1 MATGVP
7 YGCKTAP
14 TTSEIA
20 TMIVPNSDIRL
31 PVTLL
36 SGFLGAGKTTLLQR
50 LLTQSHGLRLAIIVN
65 DMSELNIDAA
75 LIRSDL
81 PSVHRTTETL
91 VEMSNGCICCTL
103 REDLLL
109 EVGKLARSGRFDHL
123 VIEST
128 GISEPMPVAETFTFE
143 DESGQTLGQIAYLD
157 TLVTV
162 VDAKNFLRDF
172 GSEDTVVDRQAAVN
186 DEDQRSIVD
195 LMTEQIEFANVLLL
209 NKIDLVSHEER
220 KTLRAIL
227 HSLNPNARILEA
239 SFGSIDHSEVIGT
252 GLYREDLASTQPGWL
267 ESPRHTD
274 ASEADEY
281 GVRSF
286 VYRAQRPFHPDRLTT
301 ALDGEAS
308 LFDGV
313 LRSKGFCWIASR
325 HDEAFEWGQ
334 AGVSLRL
341 LPAGLWWASAPQEYW
356 PEDQATCEKIRAMFL
371 GNYGDRRQELVFI
384 GIDMQESI
392 IRAVLDHC
400 LLTDQEFQEGPDVWS
415 TWEDSFGVH
424 EDESIETLQEKEAAG
439 D

>member
-1 MATGVP
+1 
-7 YGCKTAP
+7 
-14 TTSEIA
+14 
-20 TMIVPNSDIRL
+20 MIHFDSTNRL

-36 SGFLGAGKTTLLQR
+36 SGFLGAGKTTLLQH

-81 PSVHRTTETL
+81 PSIHRTTETL

-103 REDLLL
+103 REDLLF
-109 EVGKLARSGRFDHL
+109 EVAKLARSGQFDYL

-128 GISEPMPVAETFTFE
+128 GISEPLPVAETFTFE
-143 DESGQTLGQIAYLD
+143 DESGETLGQIAALD

-162 VDAKNFLRDF
+162 VDARNFLRDF

-195 LMTEQIEFANVLLL
+195 LMTEQIEFANVLVI
-209 NKIDLVSHEER
+209 NKIDQVSLEER
-220 KTLRAIL
+220 KNLRAIL
-227 HSLNPNARILEA
+227 HNLNPTARVLEA
-239 SFGSIDHSEVIGT
+239 SFGKIDYSQVIGT
-252 GLYREDLASTQPGWL
+252 GLYQEELASSHPGWL
-267 ESPRHTD
+267 ESPRHAD
-274 ASEADEY
+274 ASEAAEY

-286 VYRAQRPFHPDRLTT
+286 VYRAHRPFHPDRLTM
-301 ALDGEAS
+301 ALDDGES

-341 LPAGLWWASAPQEYW
+341 LPAGLWWASAPKEYW
-356 PEDQATCEKIRAMFL
+356 PEDEATCAKIRSMFQ
-371 GNYGDRRQELVFI
+371 GDYGDRRQELVFI
-384 GIDMQESI
+384 GIDMEETT
-392 IRAVLDHC
+392 IRSQLDHC
-400 LLTDQEFQEGPDVWS
+400 LLTDEEMELGPSAWNV
-415 TWEDSFGVH
+415 WEDEFSL
-424 EDESIETLQEKEAAG
+424 EEEEEAI

>member
-1 MATGVP
+1 
-7 YGCKTAP
+7 
-14 TTSEIA
+14 
-20 TMIVPNSDIRL
+20 MIHFDSTNRL

-36 SGFLGAGKTTLLQR
+36 SGFLGAGKTTLLQH

-81 PSVHRTTETL
+81 PKVHRTTETL

-109 EVGKLARSGRFDHL
+109 EIGKLARAGRFDHL

-162 VDAKNFLRDF
+162 IDAGNFLRDF
-172 GSEDTVVDRQAAVN
+172 GSEDTVVDRQAAAN
-186 DEDQRSIVD
+186 NEDDRSIVD
-195 LMTEQIEFANVLLL
+195 LLTEQIEFTNVLLL
-209 NKIDLVSHEER
+209 NKIDLVSPEKR
-220 KTLRAIL
+220 KTLLAIL
-227 HSLNPNARILEA
+227 HSLNPTARILEA
-239 SFGSIDHSEVIGT
+239 SFGKIDYSEVIGT
-252 GLYREDLASTQPGWL
+252 GLYREELASTQPGWL
-267 ESPRHTD
+267 EAPRHSG

-286 VYRAQRPFHPDRLTT
+286 VYRANRPFHPERLTK
-301 ALDGEAS
+301 ALDEDES

-341 LPAGLWWASAPQEYW
+341 LPAGLWWASAPKEYW
-356 PEDQATCEKIRAMFL
+356 PEDQATCEKIRSMFR
-371 GNYGDRRQELVFI
+371 GDYGDRRQELVFI
-384 GIDMQESI
+384 GIDMEEPV

-400 LLTDQEFQEGPDVWS
+400 LLTDQELQKGPGVWS
-415 TWEDSFGVH
+415 KWEDEFG
-424 EDESIETLQEKEAAG
+424 EYEEESPETWQEKEAAE